1 MSLTGTPF
9 FLTSVTLLIVAFV
22 LPFALWGRIAG
33 PPLLRGLSRLLMLLF
48 AQVTAITVVFVMVNN
63 ANNLYDTWDDLL
75 GTGSHVEAAR
85 DLGPD
90 GMGGQQI
97 RNEPKQLQRFRPA
110 DDPQVGPGVQM
121 TDLRGRISGVAGEVY
136 VWLPPQ
142 YNDPAYRNKKFPVV
156 ELLPGYP
163 GSAKSWMGSLRVAE
177 QLQPL
182 MQRGQIR
189 PVILVAPRTN
199 LLPGADT
206 GCVNL
211 PGKVNADSWL
221 TVDVRKMIIDNFRA
235 GDKPDSW
242 ALAGYSAGAHC
253 ATKLA
258 LSHPDRYRAAV
269 SLSGYNDPALERDSL
284 AGKDPELRIESN
296 PMHILKSANAM
307 GRPPRTALYV
317 TGAAGDGYQAGLGLR
332 QLARFPTTVDVQQ
345 ISGAGGHTTA
355 VWKQQVP
362 QVFQWLG
369 TRLRAEPQ
377 RPSAQQGG

>member
-9 FLTSVTLLIVAFV
+9 FLTSIALLIVAVV
-22 LPFALWGRIAG
+22 LPLAVWSRIAG
-33 PPLLRGLSRLLMLLF
+33 PRLVRAVARLLMLVF
-48 AQVTAITVVFVMVNN
+48 AQVTAVTVVFVLVNN
-63 ANNLYDTWDDLL
+63 ANNLYDTWGDLL
-75 GTGSHVEAAR
+75 GTDSHVEAAK

-97 RNEPKQLQRFRPA
+97 KNRPKQLQRFRPA
-110 DDPQVGPGVQM
+110 DDPRMGTGVTM
-121 TDLRGRISGVAGEVY
+121 TDLRGRISGVLGEVY

-163 GSAKSWMGSLRVAE
+163 GSSKAWFGSLHVGE
-177 QLQPL
+177 QLGPL
-182 MQRGQIR
+182 MQRGAIK
-189 PVILVAPRTN
+189 PFILVAPRTN
-199 LLPGADT
+199 LLTGADT
-206 GCVNL
+206 GCVNI

-221 TVDVRKMIIDNFRA
+221 TVDVRQMIVDNFRA

-269 SLSGYNDPALERDSL
+269 AMSGYNDPALEPDSL
-284 AGKDPELRIESN
+284 AGKDPKLRIESN
-296 PMHILKSANAM
+296 PMHILKSANAA

-317 TGAAGDGYQAGLGLR
+317 SGAAGDGYQAGIGLR
-332 QLARFPTTVDVQQ
+332 QLAKRPTTVTVQQ
-345 ISGAGGHTTA
+345 ISALAGGHTTA
-355 VWKQQVP
+355 VWRQQVP
-362 QVFQWLG
+362 EIFRWFGSQ
-369 TRLRAEPQ
+369 LRA
-377 RPSAQQGG
+377 